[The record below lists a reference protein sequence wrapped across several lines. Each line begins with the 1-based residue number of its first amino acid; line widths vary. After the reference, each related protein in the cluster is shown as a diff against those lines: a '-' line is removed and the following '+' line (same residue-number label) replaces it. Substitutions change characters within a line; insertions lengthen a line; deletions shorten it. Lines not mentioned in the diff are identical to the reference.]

1 MVARPCLIAFGANR
15 SHGQQTP
22 QKALGRA
29 LLRLKSRG
37 VAPRR
42 ISGLSWTKAWPDG
55 NEPDYLNCAFLAW
68 TAQTPQQTLRTL
80 LDVERTLGRSQV
92 TRRGPRSADLDL
104 LAYGRLVLPSSRV
117 WRLMA
122 NRLQYPARRKTCL
135 VVPHPLLHRRRF
147 ALELVCEVE
156 RRWKHPVLGVNGV
169 LLLKVLVEN
178 GIQTESG
185 ATAGSGCPKKQI
197 ATNRFAR

>member
-1 MVARPCLIAFGANR
+1 MVARPCLIAFGANT
-15 SHGQQTP
+15 SHGLLTP

-42 ISGLSWTKAWPDG
+42 ISGLYWTKAWPDG

-122 NRLQYPARRKTCL
+122 NRLRDPARRKTCL
-135 VVPHPLLHRRRF
+135 LVPHPLLHRRRF
-147 ALELVCEVE
+147 ELTLACAVE
-156 RRWKHPVLGVNGV
+156 PHWKHPVLGISGAQ
-169 LLLKVLVEN
+169 LLKVLPEGDMLPVCGE
-178 GIQTESG
+178 
-185 ATAGSGCPKKQI
+185 AA
-197 ATNRFAR
+197 AVARSQ